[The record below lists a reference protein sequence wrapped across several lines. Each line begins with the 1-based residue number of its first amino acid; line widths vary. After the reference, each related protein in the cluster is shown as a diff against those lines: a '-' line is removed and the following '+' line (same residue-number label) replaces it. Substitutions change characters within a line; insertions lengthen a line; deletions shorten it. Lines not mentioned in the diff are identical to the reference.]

1 MAETLTWNRLRDL
14 AGFRSDH
21 GCAISLYV
29 DLDPTLSP
37 TPKDVDTRV
46 SALLTGVEKQI
57 DARRDELSHD
67 QREGLKSDVERIRAF
82 FDNDFSR
89 DGAQGFAVFAA
100 GDDYWATLPL
110 AYQVPDA
117 VELGRDFYLAPLAPL
132 VGRGDGALVAVV
144 GRERGELFRMNAGR
158 LEEVVD
164 RTEEQPGRHDQGGW
178 SQARYQ
184 RHIEKLVGE
193 HLREVAAELAG
204 AVRQL
209 HMPKVIVVGSDET
222 RSEFIDTL
230 PQDAKSVIAG
240 IAEAEAHAGEPELL
254 QLVQPLLD
262 EAHAAEEAEVL
273 ERWREEVGKNARGAA
288 GWKDTLAAASDAR
301 VELLLYNEGANK
313 PARECPKCGRAELD
327 ATDCPLDGTPMEER
341 ESGFDLAVHQTLTHG
356 GTLLAVRYSVDLRP
370 VEGIGALLR
379 F

>member
-14 AGFRSDH
+14 AGFRSTQ
-21 GCAISLYV
+21 GCAISLYLN
-29 DLDPTLSP
+29 LDPKLAP
-37 TPKDVDTRV
+37 TPQDVDTRV
-46 SALLTGVEKQI
+46 NALLGGIEKRI
-57 DARRDELSHD
+57 DARRDELSHRE
-67 QREGLKSDVERIRAF
+67 REGLKSDVRRVRAF
-82 FDNDFSR
+82 FDDEFSR
-89 DGAQGFAVFAA
+89 DGAQGFAVFVS
-100 GDDYWATLPL
+100 GNDYWATLAL
-110 AYQVPDA
+110 AYPVPDA
-117 VELGRDFYLAPLAPL
+117 VELGRDFYVAPLVPL

-144 GRERGELFRMNAGR
+144 GRERGELFRLNAGR

-193 HLREVAAELAG
+193 HLRDVAARLAG

-222 RSEFIDTL
+222 RSEFLETL
-230 PQDAKSVIAG
+230 PHDAKAVIAG
-240 IAEAEAHAGEPELL
+240 TVEAEAHAGEPELL

-262 EAHAAEEAEVL
+262 EAHAADETEVL

-288 GWKDTLAAASDAR
+288 GWKDTLQAASDGR

-313 PARECPKCGRAELD
+313 PARECPKCARVELD
-327 ATDCPLDGTPMEER
+327 TPECPLDGTPMKER
-341 ESGFDLAVHQTLTHG
+341 ESGFDLAVHQTLAHG
-356 GTLLAVRYSVDLRP
+356 GTMLAIRYGIDLNP